1 MATTLV
7 FISGASSGIGLA
19 MAQAHPFDAAR
30 IIDISRRGA
39 KGIEHHAADL
49 SDPAAW
55 PGVADLFLK
64 EMKGFQGER
73 VVFVHS
79 AGTLEPMGYAG
90 EVDAAAYTRQVL
102 LNAAA
107 PQVLGA
113 AFVRAAR
120 ETQAPC
126 FFLNVSSGAANKPY
140 RGWSAYCGGKA
151 AGDHWVRTVGFEQ
164 SERGHCHLVS
174 IAPGI
179 IETAMQEQ
187 IRATDE
193 NDFPDVERFRERH
206 LSGSLRSPEEAARD
220 LWESL
225 ERGLENGAVVDL
237 RNA

>member
-64 EMKGFQGER
+64 EM
-73 VVFVHS
+73 
-79 AGTLEPMGYAG
+79 
-90 EVDAAAYTRQVL
+90 
-102 LNAAA
+102 
-107 PQVLGA
+107 